1 MTEKIVI
8 GVDVGGTFT
17 DILAFEEKTGRVSV
31 AKTPSTKEDQSKG
44 FLEGILK
51 TTNDLSLVST
61 IIHGTTVATNALL
74 ERKGAK
80 TGIIT
85 TRGFRDVL
93 EMRRRDRPKTWGLWG
108 TFIPVV
114 ERKNR
119 LEVSERTLADGTIR
133 SPIDEE
139 EVENCAKILLENGCS
154 AVCLFFINGY
164 ANPENEKRAAKVL
177 RSIWPNNHV
186 SVSTEEK
193 VAMALELERCTREKD
208 SRIIG
213 VESAD
218 YSDSISESAV
228 VTNTGIYASSKETG
242 CSLTTYS
249 LAEENGETQT
259 GFGYSIGRRLDDL
272 NIEKAAVDAVD
283 RATRMLGATKP
294 PSGRFT
300 VVLDPW
306 VSAQF
311 LGIVG
316 GTLNAES
323 VQKGRS
329 LFAGRQGEEV
339 AHPSIN
345 LVDDPTNPES
355 FTATSTDGEGLA
367 TRRNVLIENGRLN
380 QFVHN
385 SYTARKDGTSSTGS
399 AIRGYSSTPGVGVQ
413 ALAVTPGELSPE
425 DLISQ
430 VSDGVLVQGVSGLHS
445 GVNPVSGDFSTG
457 AEGLRIR
464 DGQLAEPVREFTIAS
479 TIQKMLSD
487 VNGIGNDLQWLPMRA
502 AGVTLVIGEL
512 TVSGA

>member
-1 MTEKIVI
+1 MSELLAICEQIVSKAKDGEQIEAVAVYGKETEVRAYEGEIESLTTAESQ
-8 GVDVGGTFT
+8 GVGIRVVKDGRQGFAHAGTFT
-17 DILAFEEKTGRVSV
+17 PEDLVETLNEARDNLVFATPDEFCGV
-31 AKTPSTKEDQSKG
+31 AEPD
-44 FLEGILK
+44 GIKPVDLDVY
-51 TTNDLSLVST
+51 NDELV
-61 IIHGTTVATNALL
+61 GV
-74 ERKGAK
+74 
-80 TGIIT
+80 
-85 TRGFRDVL
+85 
-93 EMRRRDRPKTWGLWG
+93 P
-108 TFIPVV
+108 
-114 ERKNR
+114 
-119 LEVSERTLADGTIR
+119 
-133 SPIDEE
+133 
-139 EVENCAKILLENGCS
+139 
-154 AVCLFFINGY
+154 
-164 ANPENEKRAAKVL
+164 
-177 RSIWPNNHV
+177 
-186 SVSTEEK
+186 TEEK
-193 VAMALELERCTREKD
+193 VAIALELERRTREGD
-208 SRIIG
+208 PRIIG

-228 VTNTGIYASSKETG
+228 MTSTGIGAASRETG

-249 LAEENGETQT
+249 LAEENNETQT
-259 GFGYSIGRRLDDL
+259 GFGYSIGRCLQDLD
-272 NIEKAAVDAVD
+272 IEKASTEAVN
-283 RATRMLGATKP
+283 RATRMLGSVKP

-329 LFAGRQGEEV
+329 LFAGRLGEEV
-339 AHPSIN
+339 AEPSIN
-345 LVDDPTNPES
+345 LIDDPTDPAA

-385 SYTARKDGTSSTGS
+385 SYTARKEGTSSTGS

-413 ALAVTPGELSPE
+413 ALAVTPGNVSPE
-425 DLISQ
+425 DLISE
-430 VSDGVLVQGVSGLHS
+430 VTDGVLVQGVSGLHS

-464 DGQLAEPVREFTIAS
+464 NGELAEPVREFTIAS
-479 TIQKMLSD
+479 TIQKMLSG
-487 VNGIGNDLQWLPMRA
+487 VTGIGNDLQWLPMRS

>member
-1 MTEKIVI
+1 MSELLTICEQIVSKAKDGEQIEAVAVYGKETEVRAYEGEIESLTTAESQ
-8 GVDVGGTFT
+8 GVGIRVVKDGRQGFAHAGTFT
-17 DILAFEEKTGRVSV
+17 PEDLIETLNEARDNLVFATPDEFCGV
-31 AKTPSTKEDQSKG
+31 AEPD
-44 FLEGILK
+44 GIKPVDLDVY
-51 TTNDLSLVST
+51 NDELV
-61 IIHGTTVATNALL
+61 G
-74 ERKGAK
+74 
-80 TGIIT
+80 
-85 TRGFRDVL
+85 
-93 EMRRRDRPKTWGLWG
+93 
-108 TFIPVV
+108 
-114 ERKNR
+114 
-119 LEVSERTLADGTIR
+119 
-133 SPIDEE
+133 
-139 EVENCAKILLENGCS
+139 
-154 AVCLFFINGY
+154 
-164 ANPENEKRAAKVL
+164 
-177 RSIWPNNHV
+177 
-186 SVSTEEK
+186 VSTEEK
-193 VAMALELERCTREKD
+193 VAIALELERRTREGD

-228 VTNTGIYASSKETG
+228 MTSTGISAASRETG

-249 LAEENGETQT
+249 LAEENNETQT
-259 GFGYSIGRRLDDL
+259 GFGYSIGRCLQDLD
-272 NIEKAAVDAVD
+272 IEKASTEAVN
-283 RATRMLGATKP
+283 RATRMLGSVKP

-329 LFAGRQGEEV
+329 LFAGRLGEEV
-339 AHPSIN
+339 AEPSIN
-345 LVDDPTNPES
+345 LIDDPTDPAA

-385 SYTARKDGTSSTGS
+385 SYTARKEGTSSTGS

-413 ALAVTPGELSPE
+413 ALAVTPGNVSPE
-425 DLISQ
+425 DLISE
-430 VSDGVLVQGVSGLHS
+430 VTDGVLVQGVSGLHS

-464 DGQLAEPVREFTIAS
+464 NGELAEPVREFTIAS
-479 TIQKMLSD
+479 TNQKMLSG
-487 VNGIGNDLQWLPMRA
+487 VTGIGNDLQWLPMRS

>member
-1 MTEKIVI
+1 VMAPQLYEWHASQLVERLLKMSELLEICEQIVNKAADNEQIEAVAIYSRETEVRAYEGEVESLTAAESQ
-8 GVDVGGTFT
+8 GVGIRVVKDGRQGFAHAGTFT
-17 DILAFEEKTGRVSV
+17 LEDLIETLSEARDNLEFATPDEFCEIAEPDGVEPV
-31 AKTPSTKEDQSKG
+31 A
-44 FLEGILK
+44 LNVY
-51 TTNDLSLVST
+51 NDEL
-61 IIHGTTVATNALL
+61 
-74 ERKGAK
+74 
-80 TGIIT
+80 
-85 TRGFRDVL
+85 
-93 EMRRRDRPKTWGLWG
+93 
-108 TFIPVV
+108 
-114 ERKNR
+114 
-119 LEVSERTLADGTIR
+119 
-133 SPIDEE
+133 
-139 EVENCAKILLENGCS
+139 
-154 AVCLFFINGY
+154 
-164 ANPENEKRAAKVL
+164 AKVA
-177 RSIWPNNHV
+177 
-186 SVSTEEK
+186 TEEK
-193 VAMALELERCTREKD
+193 VSMALELERCTREKD

-228 VTNTGIYASSKETG
+228 VTSTGIYASSKETG

-259 GFGYSIGRRLDDL
+259 GFGFSIGRRLEDL
-272 NIEKAAVDAVD
+272 DIERAAVDAVD

-339 AHPSIN
+339 ANSSVSLI
-345 LVDDPTNPES
+345 DDPTDPAA

-413 ALAVTPGELSPE
+413 ALAVIPGELSPV
-425 DLISQ
+425 DLIAQ

-464 DGQLAEPVREFTIAS
+464 DGELAEPVREFTIAS
-479 TIQKMLSD
+479 TIQKMLSG
-487 VNGIGNDLQWLPMRA
+487 VSGIGNDLQWLPMRA

>member
-1 MTEKIVI
+1 MALQRYEWAGSLLAERLLKMSELLEICEQIVSKAADNEQIEAVAVYSRETEVRAYEGEIESLTAAESH
-8 GVDVGGTFT
+8 GVGIRVVKDGRQGFAHAGTFT
-17 DILAFEEKTGRVSV
+17 SEDLVETLSEARDNLKF
-31 AKTPSTKEDQSKG
+31 ATPDEFCGITDSDGIKPAVLDVYNDELSK
-44 FLEGILK
+44 
-51 TTNDLSLVST
+51 
-61 IIHGTTVATNALL
+61 
-74 ERKGAK
+74 
-80 TGIIT
+80 
-85 TRGFRDVL
+85 
-93 EMRRRDRPKTWGLWG
+93 
-108 TFIPVV
+108 
-114 ERKNR
+114 
-119 LEVSERTLADGTIR
+119 
-133 SPIDEE
+133 
-139 EVENCAKILLENGCS
+139 
-154 AVCLFFINGY
+154 
-164 ANPENEKRAAKVL
+164 
-177 RSIWPNNHV
+177 
-186 SVSTEEK
+186 VSTEEK

-228 VTNTGIYASSKETG
+228 VTNTGIYALSKETG